1 MQSIREILTS
11 ERYQNTPLMKQFRK
25 QSMIKIRFDKP
36 LTNAQYKK
44 VEVILEK
51 ILEQAGLSGS
61 LYNKITA
68 NHVDFGKKEE

>member
-11 ERYQNTPLMKQFRK
+11 ERYQNTPLMQQFRK

-36 LTNAQYKK
+36 LTNEQYKK

-68 NHVDFGKKEE
+68 NHINFGRGEK